1 MDLTVSD
8 LLTSDMKWNKKRVEE
23 LLPLV
28 AEEIQ
33 MIHPGNQSTEDI
45 YVWQPLQTGKYTTK
59 SGYYTAA
66 MKGQRIQEPMPDA
79 FEWVKDIWNAKCSP
93 KMKLFMWSIILE
105 AIPLGEL
112 LQRRGIQSEALCV
125 RCKGVESVMHTF
137 FNCPF
142 AQEVWKL
149 ILLRQVVHLATEVDF
164 KKAVIAFR
172 RVICLSPSG
181 VSSTILPWVCWA
193 LWTARNTLLFEKRT
207 LTPTEV
213 ATKAL
218 RLAREWINAQSHQI
232 QSTNALPQ
240 SKRKPQTRSNTD
252 DTPICKSDAAYDAQS
267 RRAGL
272 AWIIN
277 KPSESMIYRESK
289 THGFVPSPLV
299 AEALALR
306 AGLIDA
312 VKLELPKLRMLS
324 DNSTLIRAINN
335 DAQAKEIFGIINDI
349 QQISSAFVE
358 ISFSHISRSFNEDAD
373 RLAKLSLSIS

>member
-1 MDLTVSD
+1 
-8 LLTSDMKWNKKRVEE
+8 
-23 LLPLV
+23 
-28 AEEIQ
+28 
-33 MIHPGNQSTEDI
+33 
-45 YVWQPLQTGKYTTK
+45 
-59 SGYYTAA
+59 
-66 MKGQRIQEPMPDA
+66 
-79 FEWVKDIWNAKCSP
+79 
-93 KMKLFMWSIILE
+93 
-105 AIPLGEL
+105 
-112 LQRRGIQSEALCV
+112 
-125 RCKGVESVMHTF
+125 MHTF